1 MADAGY
7 VVEALFGV
15 LGWAPNTGSRLS
27 ASLLPA
33 VHAPVDETG
42 NSLLVSTF
50 VTAETRDAEIR
61 S

>member
-42 NSLLVSTF
+42 NSLYQLPVIR
-50 VTAETRDAEIR
+50 TRVPNREDR
-61 S
+61 